1 MNPSHLIW
9 LGVLGILL
17 GGSRWGSAWLLVLS
31 ALVFL
36 TGVIWALICFVF
48 SIDPKAS

>member
-1 MNPSHLIW
+1 MTPSHLVW

-17 GGSRWGSAWLLVLS
+17 GGSRWGSAWLLVLF

-36 TGVIWALICFVF
+36 TGVVWALICFVF
-48 SIDPKAS
+48 SVEPR